1 MVHSAEHIHEDL
13 DRKVCLECHRQFTGI
28 VAACPHDNS
37 MLVPVAQ
44 DPLIGTKL
52 AGKYEILSILGTGG
66 MGVVYKGRQ
75 DVMDR
80 IVAIK
85 MLQSHHLNDSMSVK
99 RFQQEG
105 RATCKLNHPHII
117 TVYDFGIS
125 QQSGQPFI
133 VMDYLQGVPL
143 SDVIKQ
149 EGQVSVERAIKMFTQ
164 ACEALGHA
172 HKQGIIHRDLKPSN
186 IVLISYDGDKDFV
199 KVVDFGVAQI
209 MEEAQGGSGEHQRLT
224 QIGEVCGSPV
234 YMSPEQCQ
242 GHKLDQRSDI
252 YSMGIVMYETLTNR
266 LPLLG
271 RTMVE
276 TMRRHIEE
284 PPPPFTEVRP
294 DLYIPERVEG
304 VILKALAKNPE
315 DRHQSMEQLVQ
326 ELELAIP
333 RPGRSQ
339 VLRTAPIETEG
350 ETKAVT
356 AEAVTA
362 LLFKLTWAQWA
373 LVLFVT
379 VSLGALTIV
388 GLSTTL
394 SSHAPPAVT
403 TQKPPP
409 TNTTVTDAEKTA
421 KTAAE
426 TTKVSS
432 STPTAQDGKPA
443 AAANASSSPD
453 SDSATNS
460 VSNKPTPPS
469 TRETKVEDTS
479 KPAISEEPAPKK
491 TASAP
496 PKPKKPKKSPPAV
509 RTAAAKPSGGGGAA
523 AGGSKQEVW
532 RQLLKKRSYSTGY
545 SLEQ

>member
-1 MVHSAEHIHEDL
+1 MVHSAEHIHDL

-44 DPLIGTKL
+44 DPLIGTRL
-52 AGKYEILSILGTGG
+52 AGKYEILSVLGTGG

-85 MLQSHHLNDSMSVK
+85 MLQSHHLNDSLSVK

-125 QQSGQPFI
+125 QQTGQPFI

-143 SDVIKQ
+143 SEIIKQ
-149 EGQVSVERAIKMFTQ
+149 EGQVSVDRAIKMFMQ
-164 ACEALGHA
+164 SSDALGHA
-172 HKQGIIHRDLKPSN
+172 HKHGIIHRDLKPSN

-209 MEEAQGGSGEHQRLT
+209 MEDSQGSDHQRLT
-224 QIGEVCGSPV
+224 QMGEVCGSPV

-252 YSMGIVMYETLTNR
+252 YSMGVVMYETLTNR

-276 TMRRHIEE
+276 TMRKHIEE
-284 PPPPFTEVRP
+284 PPPPFSEVRP
-294 DLYIPERVEG
+294 DLYIPERVEA
-304 VILKALAKNPE
+304 VILKALAKDPA
-315 DRHQSMEQLVQ
+315 DRHQSMEHLVN
-326 ELELAIP
+326 ELDLSIP

-339 VLRTAPIETEG
+339 VLRTAPAEG
-350 ETKAVT
+350 ETEVKVVN
-356 AEAVTA
+356 AEALTA

-373 LVLFVT
+373 AVLVVT
-379 VSLGALTIV
+379 VTLGALTIV
-388 GLSTTL
+388 GLSTML
-394 SSHAPPAVT
+394 SSRKQAPQAVTQTAPAVEAAPKPGDTVSPAAT
-403 TQKPPP
+403 TATTPPVD
-409 TNTTVTDAEKTA
+409 TVTPDPAGTTTTTA
-421 KTAAE
+421 GRE
-426 TTKVSS
+426 T
-432 STPTAQDGKPA
+432 STPTPTTTATATPPA
-443 AAANASSSPD
+443 PDRGTASSTT
-453 SDSATNS
+453 AAG
-460 VSNKPTPPS
+460 KTPALS
-469 TRETKVEDTS
+469 
-479 KPAISEEPAPKK
+479 
-491 TASAP
+491 TASGVSTDGQT
-496 PKPKKPKKSPPAV
+496 PKPKKAKKPTAPSSRPDTASKPA
-509 RTAAAKPSGGGGAA
+509 SGA
-523 AGGSKQEVW
+523 SSDVW
-532 RQLLKKRSYSTGY
+532 RELVKKRNYKTGY
-545 SLEQ
+545 SLE

>member
-1 MVHSAEHIHEDL
+1 MVHADHINDL

-52 AGKYEILSILGTGG
+52 AGKYEILSVLGTGG

-125 QQSGQPFI
+125 QQTGQPFI

-143 SDVIKQ
+143 SEIIKQ
-149 EGQVSVERAIKMFTQ
+149 EGQVSVDRAIKVFSQ
-164 ACEALGHA
+164 ASDALGHA

-209 MEEAQGGSGEHQRLT
+209 MEDATGSTENHQRLT
-224 QIGEVCGSPV
+224 QMGEVCGSPV

-242 GHKLDQRSDI
+242 GFKLDRRSDV

-276 TMRRHIEE
+276 TMRKHIED
-284 PPPPFTEVRP
+284 PPPRFSEVRP
-294 DLYIPERVEG
+294 DLYIPERVEA
-304 VILKALAKNPE
+304 VILKALAKDPN
-315 DRHQSMEQLVQ
+315 DRHQSMEHLVN

-339 VLRTAPIETEG
+339 VLRTTSNENETETKQVSV
-350 ETKAVT
+350 ETVS
-356 AEAVTA
+356 A

-373 LVLFVT
+373 IVLVATVT
-379 VSLGALTIV
+379 LGALTIV
-388 GLSTTL
+388 GLSTML
-394 SSHAPPAVT
+394 SSARKPAPQTVSQPVSTPAAT
-403 TQKPPP
+403 TTP
-409 TNTTVTDAEKTA
+409 TTAPDSTSSTKTA
-421 KTAAE
+421 STSNSSTETPAATS
-426 TTKVSS
+426 TTSGTTDEKPATTSS
-432 STPTAQDGKPA
+432 STSTSTPPAPDKPA
-443 AAANASSSPD
+443 TTG
-453 SDSATNS
+453 SDSAET
-460 VSNKPTPPS
+460 VTPAVKTTTP
-469 TRETKVEDTS
+469 V
-479 KPAISEEPAPKK
+479 K

-496 PKPKKPKKSPPAV
+496 PKPKRVKKPTPPAV
-509 RTAAAKPSGGGGAA
+509 KQAAAPKPKA
-523 AGGSKQEVW
+523 AGGNVW
-532 RQLLKKRSYSTGY
+532 KNLLKERHYKTGHQ
-545 SLEQ
+545 LEE